1 MIRYLKERIDFTGE
15 EKGKLDWTINML
27 KGFRSEMESE
37 LVSPTESKLYNDTDH
52 LIVCIE
58 SYIRQYYN

>member
-1 MIRYLKERIDFTGE
+1 
-15 EKGKLDWTINML
+15 
-27 KGFRSEMESE
+27 MESK

-52 LIVCIE
+52 LIICIE

>member
-1 MIRYLKERIDFTGE
+1 MERYLKERIDFTGE
-15 EKGKLDWTINML
+15 EKGKLDWTIGML
-27 KGFRSEMESE
+27 KKFKEKMESE
-37 LVSPTESKLYNDTDH
+37 LASPTHSKLYNDTDH

>member
-27 KGFRSEMESE
+27 KGFKSEMESE
-37 LVSPTESKLYNDTDH
+37 LVSPTESKLYNETDH

>member
-27 KGFRSEMESE
+27 KGFKSEMESE

-52 LIVCIE
+52 LIICIE

>member
-52 LIVCIE
+52 LIICIE

>member
-15 EKGKLDWTINML
+15 EKGKLDWIINML
-27 KGFRSEMESE
+27 KGFKSEMESE

-52 LIVCIE
+52 LIICIE

>member
-27 KGFRSEMESE
+27 KGFKSEMESE